1 MKLWVMFLGKMATQ
15 IFYRMI
21 LRSIV
26 DHKNFSL
33 QSCGRNG
40 GKDGVEALLYVMLD
54 IVIYNDDGELHG
66 DDGDCEVTEGL
77 TLFGP
82 TEDGAD
88 ECDDK
93 AVLGRLVK

>member
-1 MKLWVMFLGKMATQ
+1 M
-15 IFYRMI
+15 
-21 LRSIV
+21 
-26 DHKNFSL
+26 
-33 QSCGRNG
+33 
-40 GKDGVEALLYVMLD
+40 EALLYVMLD

-66 DDGDCEVTEGL
+66 DDGDCEVAEGL

>member
-1 MKLWVMFLGKMATQ
+1 
-15 IFYRMI
+15 
-21 LRSIV
+21 
-26 DHKNFSL
+26 
-33 QSCGRNG
+33 
-40 GKDGVEALLYVMLD
+40 VEALLYVMLD

-66 DDGDCEVTEGL
+66 DDGDCEVAEGL